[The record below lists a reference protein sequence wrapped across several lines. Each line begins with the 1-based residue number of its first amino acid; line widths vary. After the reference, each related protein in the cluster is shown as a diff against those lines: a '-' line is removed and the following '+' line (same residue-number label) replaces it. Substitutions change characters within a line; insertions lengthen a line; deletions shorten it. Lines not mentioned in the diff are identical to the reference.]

1 MISEEKKKQID
12 SKYLELLTAC
22 KPVIKKGDLKII
34 NKAFEIAFKIENENE
49 EIADELNICHSIEV
63 ATIAVSKIGLG
74 TTSIIVAL
82 LHHII
87 RKTDYPISEVSKH
100 FGDLVVKII
109 TEYSKISELQTKQIS
124 LQSDRFRN
132 LFLSFIGD
140 IRVILIKMAHRLYDM
155 HIIDTFDENKKE
167 KICNEVTF
175 LYIPVAHRLGLYK
188 IKNELEDLVIKF
200 EHPDIYNE
208 ISLKL
213 DATKSKRKVF
223 IEDFSKPIQRELI
236 KEGFDCEIKG
246 RPKSIHSIWV
256 KMKKQNVG
264 IEEVYDLLAVRI
276 ISNSKKSKE
285 KSDCWRIYSIVTDIY
300 QPNPKRLRDWIT
312 TPKESGYES
321 LHTTVKGP
329 NKRWIEVQIRTNRMD
344 DIAEKGVAAHWDY
357 KNITNKTESEGYLNQ
372 IKDILENP
380 SQIEFGLSD
389 NLKTVKKSDKVFIF
403 TPNGDLKQ
411 LPAGST
417 ILDFAYEVHTM
428 VGSTCKGARVNN
440 KAVPIRYVLNNGDK
454 VEIITSKNQK
464 PKLDW
469 LSFVVTNRAK
479 SKIKRS
485 IEEEKHIDA
494 DQGKGI
500 IKRKFRSW
508 KIEYSDELI
517 DKLIKYYKLKSSLE
531 FYSGIAQEKFDFQEI
546 KDILTN
552 KIQKSKSTVETKP
565 LADVQSKKQQLSATD
580 EEEDF
585 LFIDNILKDV
595 SYNFAKCCNPIL
607 GDAVFG
613 FVTVNKGITI
623 HRNNCP
629 NAKRLHE
636 QYKYRIISVK
646 WKESIENQTFQAVLK
661 ILGKDRLGILEEI
674 TKIISDDLKVNTIS
688 LKVETKNKIF
698 DGKIKVQIKGK
709 EHIDELIHKLVKI
722 KDISKVSRISKF

>member
-1 MISEEKKKQID
+1 
-12 SKYLELLTAC
+12 
-22 KPVIKKGDLKII
+22 
-34 NKAFEIAFKIENENE
+34 
-49 EIADELNICHSIEV
+49 
-63 ATIAVSKIGLG
+63 
-74 TTSIIVAL
+74 
-82 LHHII
+82 
-87 RKTDYPISEVSKH
+87 
-100 FGDLVVKII
+100 
-109 TEYSKISELQTKQIS
+109 
-124 LQSDRFRN
+124 
-132 LFLSFIGD
+132 
-140 IRVILIKMAHRLYDM
+140 
-155 HIIDTFDENKKE
+155 
-167 KICNEVTF
+167 
-175 LYIPVAHRLGLYK
+175 
-188 IKNELEDLVIKF
+188 
-200 EHPDIYNE
+200 
-208 ISLKL
+208 
-213 DATKSKRKVF
+213 
-223 IEDFSKPIQRELI
+223 
-236 KEGFDCEIKG
+236 
-246 RPKSIHSIWV
+246 
-256 KMKKQNVG
+256 MKKQNVG

-312 TPKESGYES
+312 TPKASGYES

-344 DIAEKGVAAHWDY
+344 DIAEKGVAAHWNY
-357 KNITNKTESEGYLNQ
+357 KNIINKNESEGYLNQ
-372 IKDILENP
+372 VKDILENP

-479 SKIKRS
+479 SKIKRA
-485 IEEEKHIDA
+485 IEEEKHLDV

-500 IKRKFRSW
+500 IKRKLRSW

-565 LADVQSKKQQLSATD
+565 LADVQPKKQQLSATD

-698 DGKIKVQIKGK
+698 EGKIKVQIKGK